1 MKIHKKIIIGLLVLI
16 ILLLIIIFTINFL
29 KFNKIYVG
37 MNENYKITNF
47 HYIRESD
54 SIRYDITRND
64 NIIVLK
70 TYSYTDSSLIHTFTF
85 YTNGS
90 ENYVFNETD
99 KIYNIS
105 EQDEFGSLK
114 FLYTSLEFDSADL
127 ILVEKIKMFFNTSI
141 ENENQ
146 NDTNCYHIT
155 KKFTNNNLTYDFYI
169 DTNNYLVVLSNNE
182 TCGDYQLNSITSENV
197 AMPNLEE
204 YQLVEK

>member
-37 MNENYKITNF
+37 MNENYKIANF

-70 TYSYTDSSLIHTFTF
+70 TYSYTDDSLIHTFTF

-99 KIYNIS
+99 KTYSTS
-105 EQDEFGSLK
+105 EQDEIGSLK

-127 ILVEKIKMFFNTSI
+127 NLVEKIKMFFNTNI
-141 ENENQ
+141 EEGNQ

-155 KKFTNNNLTYDFYI
+155 RKFTNNNSTYDFYI

-182 TCGDYQLNSITSENV
+182 TCRDYQLNSITAEDV